1 LIASSSEPYPLRRP
15 PRPDGLD
22 PGGEAAPLPARGA
35 VHAGFALLAAA
46 LAAVSLAG
54 WLWGLPLLTSFVP
67 GRPALSPMTAILI
80 LLAAGAACLLPARLR
95 AAAVL
100 AIAVALGGAAIVVS
114 HGLGLPAEGPLPL
127 QAWSSRLTGV
137 MFLLSSASALLLV
150 AGKHAAGQIV
160 ALGLLLFAALIGLG
174 HVFPS
179 ARLYD
184 FMPGTGVA
192 IPSVLAFMAVSV
204 SQLLVCRHSGITGAL
219 TRQSAAGRTSLRLL
233 LCGLAAVLLLAL
245 VSIAARRHGVFDA
258 DTAVLLVAWGSM
270 ALLGSTL
277 WSLAVTVARAERARL
292 QAEQERDRVQ
302 QMVAAAVAHDLR
314 NPLAGAAMATLLLQ
328 RLVTEPQQRLAVQK
342 LERNHRR
349 IDRLLRSLLDSLAV
363 GSGRPLALHA
373 VHVALQDLV
382 AEVVEQSDSV
392 LAQRV
397 VCAGEAQG
405 WWDRDALFR
414 VLENLFL
421 NAAKYGDAD
430 SPIACNLAMADEAE
444 VVITVTNRGGAIPNR
459 DWDTIFQPFTRGHNP
474 GASEGW
480 GIGLAYA
487 RAVAIGHGGSIRV
500 AASGPS
506 GTIFEIR
513 LPADAR
519 AAIGRASGAAP

>member
-1 LIASSSEPYPLRRP
+1 MN
-15 PRPDGLD
+15 
-22 PGGEAAPLPARGA
+22 GGDDAGALPARAGA
-35 VHAGFALLAAA
+35 HAGFALLGAA
-46 LAAVSLAG
+46 LAAVSLGG
-54 WLWGLPLLTSFVP
+54 WLWGLPLLTAFLP
-67 GRPALSPMTAILI
+67 GRPALSPMTAALM
-80 LLAAGAACLLPARLR
+80 LLAAGAALALPVRLR
-95 AAAVL
+95 TAAAL
-100 AIAVALGGAAIVVS
+100 AIAVAVGGSAIVVS
-114 HGLGLPAEGPLPL
+114 HALGLPAQGPLPP
-127 QAWSSRLTGV
+127 QGWSSRLTGV
-137 MFLLSSASALLLV
+137 MFLLSGASTLPLA

-160 ALGLLLFAALIGLG
+160 ALGLLLFATLVGLG

-204 SQLLVCRHSGITGAL
+204 SQLLVFRHAGIAGAL
-219 TRQSAAGRTSLRLL
+219 TRQSAAGRVGLRLL
-233 LCGLAAVLLLAL
+233 LSGLAAVLLLAL
-245 VSIAARRHGVFDA
+245 LTIWARHRGAFDA

-270 ALLGSTL
+270 ALLGGTL
-277 WSLAVTVARAERARL
+277 WGLAVTVARAERARL

-314 NPLAGAAMATLLLQ
+314 NPLAGAAMAALLLQ

-382 AEVVEQSDSV
+382 AEVVEQSESV
-392 LAQRV
+392 LAERV
-397 VCAGEAQG
+397 VCLGEAQG

-421 NAAKYGDAD
+421 NAAKYGDDDGLIVCKLAATDGAD
-430 SPIACNLAMADEAE
+430 
-444 VVITVTNRGGAIPNR
+444 VVITVTNRGVPIPSQ
-459 DWDTIFQPFTRGHNP
+459 DWEAIFQPFTRGSNP

-487 RAVAIGHGGSIRV
+487 RAVAVGHGGSIRV
-500 AASGPS
+500 AASGTS
-506 GTIFEIR
+506 GTVFEIR

-519 AAIGRASGAAP
+519 AAIDRTSGTAP